1 MKLTALILL
10 SMFVSYFHAFSQ
22 KNISDI
28 QGTVKVGDGTS
39 MKTTEV
45 SIQEWIMFM
54 VDNDFDSTLF
64 PKIDLLSSPVQLLF
78 LDLKNQKDFEY
89 LKISKLK
96 DFRELGKLKDVSQT
110 KKFHKDSKEE
120 FRGLTLRI
128 PITAISYT
136 QATRYC
142 SWLESRITSNSKMNV
157 KIDLP
162 SASIYKMVNSN
173 FDSLNYKGCALFNFI
188 NCQCISNTKKN
199 YNEHLGKSLVRAD
212 AYFPTESGLYT
223 LQGNAAEMTTMEGT
237 AMGGS
242 FRHYAW
248 QSYSNQTQYYSGP
261 EDWLGFRY
269 VVIWK

>member
-10 SMFVSYFHAFSQ
+10 SVFVTHFHAFSQ
-22 KNISDI
+22 KNITGI
-28 QGTVKVGDGTS
+28 QGTVKIGDGTS
-39 MKTTEV
+39 MKTTEL
-45 SIQEWIMFM
+45 SIEEWIMFM
-54 VDNDFDSTLF
+54 VENNFDSTLF
-64 PKIDLLSSPVQLLF
+64 PKMDLLSGPVQLLF
-78 LDLKNQKDFEY
+78 LDVKKYPDVEY
-89 LKISKLK
+89 LKISKPK
-96 DFRELGKLKDVSQT
+96 DYRELGKLKDVSLT
-110 KKFHKDSKEE
+110 KKFHKDAKEE
-120 FRGLTLRI
+120 FRGQTLRK

-173 FDSLNYKGCALFNFI
+173 FDSLNHKGCALFNFI
-188 NCQCISNTKKN
+188 HCQCISTTKKN
-199 YNEHLGKSLVRAD
+199 FNEHLGKSLVGVD
-212 AYFPTESGLYT
+212 AYFPTESGIYT
-223 LQGNAAEMTTMEGT
+223 LQGNAAEMTNMEGS

-248 QSYSNQTQYYSGP
+248 QSYSDQTQYYAGP

-269 VVIWK
+269 VVIWN